1 MCQVMYSSVLR
12 ELVRTVI
19 LQFAGSSARAGVI
32 GTSPWCVR

>member
-1 MCQVMYSSVLR
+1 MCQVVYSSLLR

-19 LQFAGSSARAGVI
+19 LQFAGSSARSGVT